1 MEDVKRETIYEDAES
16 FDEKDNN
23 MISIINKSNLSLS
36 IINSSGI
43 SNSNTHNNTNITNN
57 TIVDNNEK
65 EQKKIDI
72 ESFRKKEQLTEDI
85 SHLLRL
91 HNPIEYITSNLKII
105 KSKSSSTKR
114 ALSSLIEI
122 QNFQCDV
129 DTIWVIKL
137 SYNGKY
143 LATGGKSGVLKIWEI
158 LTMKDSIDAYE
169 RKNILK
175 YMNYCNEDA
184 YRIYTEHSKDI
195 IDIAWSK
202 KNDTYLVTVSLDHYA
217 VLYDITQKDAIAK
230 YNHDSIISCVDFYP
244 NVSNFAFN
252 RDDDIFV
259 TGAFDRIIRIWNV
272 KNKEEPI
279 MYVNVAEYITALSF
293 FPNGQF
299 LSVGSSEGKISV
311 YDCEKQLRYSY
322 SFNCRNKKGKYS
334 NGRKITDISFKSD
347 KDNIAII
354 STNDSRI
361 RIVDI
366 NDGTVIYKMKGHV
379 NEEGMIKADINDSLV
394 ISCSEDNY
402 IYVWSNDDKEI
413 KNYCYEYFKP
423 FDKDKGKVTCSIF
436 SNREMIKEFN
446 MKYEMIT
453 KDFHIRNII
462 INASTMGYLQI
473 ILNYDT
479 TNINV

>member
-1 MEDVKRETIYEDAES
+1 MEDVKRETLYEDAES

-158 LTMKDSIDAYE
+158 LTMKDNKSTCLVYVCYSTVTDFA
-169 RKNILK
+169 KFLGLSTSCPLK
-175 YMNYCNEDA
+175 
-184 YRIYTEHSKDI
+184 
-195 IDIAWSK
+195 
-202 KNDTYLVTVSLDHYA
+202 
-217 VLYDITQKDAIAK
+217 
-230 YNHDSIISCVDFYP
+230 
-244 NVSNFAFN
+244 
-252 RDDDIFV
+252 
-259 TGAFDRIIRIWNV
+259 
-272 KNKEEPI
+272 
-279 MYVNVAEYITALSF
+279 VAA
-293 FPNGQF
+293 
-299 LSVGSSEGKISV
+299 
-311 YDCEKQLRYSY
+311 
-322 SFNCRNKKGKYS
+322 
-334 NGRKITDISFKSD
+334 
-347 KDNIAII
+347 
-354 STNDSRI
+354 
-361 RIVDI
+361 
-366 NDGTVIYKMKGHV
+366 
-379 NEEGMIKADINDSLV
+379 
-394 ISCSEDNY
+394 
-402 IYVWSNDDKEI
+402 
-413 KNYCYEYFKP
+413 
-423 FDKDKGKVTCSIF
+423 
-436 SNREMIKEFN
+436 
-446 MKYEMIT
+446 
-453 KDFHIRNII
+453 
-462 INASTMGYLQI
+462 
-473 ILNYDT
+473 
-479 TNINV
+479 